1 MLMNAKRLLLLT
13 AALSAVSFSASAA
26 KMYLTADGEQQPFK
40 EIILEAQP
48 YQQAVEKE
56 FSVFVDTLH
65 QFQTII
71 GFGGSITDAS
81 AEVYARLPK
90 AKQKEFMQ
98 AYFDADKGIGY
109 NLVRVSIQSNDF
121 SSAQFSYVEPGDT
134 ELKTFQID
142 YDKKYRIPMIREALR
157 LMGNDAKVYA
167 SPWSPPAWMKSNGE
181 KLHGGY
187 LLPQYRQAWA
197 DCYVRFIQEYGKA
210 GVPIWGLTVQN
221 EPLANQIWESCLF
234 TAEEERDF
242 VRDYLGPTLWKAGM
256 KDVKLMVW
264 DHNRDLLFQR
274 GSVILNDKEA
284 AKYVWGIGYHWYE
297 DRTGGPSMNF
307 SNLRLF
313 HECFPDVQ
321 MAFTEGS
328 GGRFKLGGME
338 DWSRGERFGYSMIQ
352 DLNHGACLW
361 TNWNI
366 LLDEEGGPTHVGNF
380 CFAPIHGNTVTGELT
395 YTNSYYYIGH
405 FSKFIRP
412 GARRVACASSRED
425 LLATAAINKDGKLVV
440 VAMNRND
447 FPLVFLL
454 QIGQHQYS
462 VNLPAH
468 SIATVLPD

>member
-1 MLMNAKRLLLLT
+1 MKSRRITVLALALAVAGVSAHAAKVFLT
-13 AALSAVSFSASAA
+13 AEGNQETFKQLSV
-26 KMYLTADGEQQPFK
+26 
-40 EIILEAQP
+40 EAQP
-48 YQQAVEKE
+48 YRQAVEKE
-56 FSVFVDTLH
+56 FSVYVDTLH
-65 QFQTII
+65 RFQTIL
-71 GFGGSITDAS
+71 GFGGSVTDAT
-81 AEVYARLPK
+81 AEVFARLPK
-90 AKQKEFMQ
+90 GRQKEFLE

-121 SSAQFSYVEPGDT
+121 SSGQFSYVEPGDT
-134 ELKTFQID
+134 ALKTFQID
-142 YDKKYRIPMIREALR
+142 YDKKYRIPMLR
-157 LMGNDAKVYA
+157 QVLRQIGSDAKVYA

-197 DCYVRFIQEYGKA
+197 DCYVRFVQEYGKA

-221 EPLANQIWESCLF
+221 EPLADQIWESCLF
-234 TAEEERDF
+234 TAEQERDF

-256 KDVKLMVW
+256 QDLKVMVW

-274 GSVILNDKEA
+274 GAVIFNDPEA

-307 SNLRLF
+307 DNLRVF
-313 HECFPDVQ
+313 HECFPQAQ

-338 DWSRGERFGYSMIQ
+338 DLSRGERFGGSMIQ

-361 TNWNI
+361 TNWNL
-366 LLDEEGGPTHVGNF
+366 LLDEQGGPTHVGNF
-380 CFAPIHGNTVTGELT
+380 CFAPIHADTATGELT

-412 GARRVACASSRED
+412 GAKRVACASSRTD
-425 LLATAAINKDGKLVV
+425 LLATAAVNPDGSLVV
-440 VAMNRND
+440 VAMNGTD
-447 FPLVFLL
+447 VPLVFLL
-454 QIGQHQYS
+454 QVGSVQYP
-462 VNLPAH
+462 VNLPPH